1 MSVKFIFCS
10 QFFLRPCF
18 NRNSPFF
25 SMRKLLTNLCL
36 CGLSLACQSPTY
48 DLIILHG
55 TVYDGSGNP
64 PQLIDIGI
72 RGDEIVKVGN
82 LSSAKANVQIDAS
95 GLAVAPGF
103 IDLHAHLEP
112 LLELPG
118 AESAIRQGVTTSL
131 GGPDGS
137 SPWPLDAYL
146 SKADSMGIGMNVAF
160 LIGHNTIR
168 KNILGLE
175 NRDPT
180 AEELAAMQTQVAE
193 GMQAGA
199 FGLSTGLKYLPG
211 AFSEVGE
218 VIALSKTA
226 SQYQGIYTSHLRE
239 EGVGLIEAVTEAITI
254 GKEANIPVVL
264 THHKAIGT
272 KMWGGS
278 VRTLALV
285 DSARNAGIDVM
296 MDQYPYNASYTGLG
310 VLIPAWAMAGGADS
324 FKKRIND
331 PVLRDSIKNGIINN
345 ILYDRGGA
353 DLHRIQFA
361 SVPWK
366 KDLEGKT
373 LHDWLMERN
382 TQPTPANGAEFVI
395 EGQLNGGAS
404 CVYFA
409 MDDADVERIMKHPQT
424 MIASDGR
431 LALPGEGHPHPR
443 WYGTFPRVLGIY
455 VREKGILT
463 LENAIHKMTTLP
475 ANRLGLL
482 NRGRIAAN
490 TYADV
495 VVFDPKTV
503 IDKST
508 FQQPHQYPE
517 GIEYV
522 IVNGQLAVDRGVYQ
536 NIRPGR
542 VLRKNL
548 NQ

>member
-1 MSVKFIFCS
+1 
-10 QFFLRPCF
+10 
-18 NRNSPFF
+18 
-25 SMRKLLTNLCL
+25 MRKFLTRLCL
-36 CGLSLACQSPTY
+36 CVGGLSLSCQSPTY
-48 DLIILHG
+48 DLIIVHG
-55 TVYDGSGNP
+55 NVYDGSGNP
-64 PQLIDIGI
+64 PVVTDLAIQ
-72 RGDEIVKVGN
+72 GDQIVKTGD
-82 LSSAKANVQIDAS
+82 LSSAKAKVRIAAD

-137 SPWPLDAYL
+137 SPWPLDSYL
-146 SKADSMGIGMNVAF
+146 SKADSLGMGMNVAF
-160 LIGHNTIR
+160 LVGHNTIR
-168 KNILGLE
+168 KNIMGLE
-175 NRDPT
+175 NRAPT
-180 AEELAAMQTQVAE
+180 AEELAAMQAQVAE

-211 AFSEVGE
+211 AFSEVQE
-218 VIALSKTA
+218 VIAVSKTA
-226 SQYQGIYTSHLRE
+226 SQYHGIYTSHLRE
-239 EGVGLIEAVTEAITI
+239 EGVGLIEAVAEAIII

-278 VRTLALV
+278 VRTLAMV
-285 DSARNAGIDVM
+285 DSARKAGIDVM

-310 VLIPAWAMAGGADS
+310 VLIPAWAMAGGLED
-324 FKKRIND
+324 FKKRVND
-331 PVLRDSIKNGIINN
+331 PVLRDSIKKGIVNN

-361 SVPWK
+361 TVQWK

-373 LHDWLMERN
+373 LYDWLIERN
-382 TQPTPANGAEFVI
+382 TAPTPANGAELVI

-409 MDDADVERIMKHPQT
+409 MDDADVERIMRHPQT

-431 LALPGEGHPHPR
+431 LGNPGEGHPHPR
-443 WYGTFPRVLGIY
+443 WYGTFPRVLGVY
-455 VREKGILT
+455 VREKGILS
-463 LENAIHKMTTLP
+463 LENAIQKMTTLP
-475 ANRLGLL
+475 ADRLGLSD
-482 NRGRIAAN
+482 RGRIAVN

-495 VVFDPKTV
+495 VIFDPKTV

-522 IVNGQLAVDRGVYQ
+522 IVNGQLAVAQGVYK

-542 VLRKNL
+542 VLRKKIDK
-548 NQ
+548 